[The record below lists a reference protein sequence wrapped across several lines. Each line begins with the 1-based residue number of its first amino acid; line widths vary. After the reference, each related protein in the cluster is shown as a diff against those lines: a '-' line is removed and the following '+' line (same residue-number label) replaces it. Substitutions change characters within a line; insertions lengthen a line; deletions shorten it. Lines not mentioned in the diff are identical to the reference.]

1 MSAVCQMV
9 FCIYVEY
16 PAEALKRLRL
26 FPCKFMRVGGE
37 CVYLVALLMI
47 IQAVDAV
54 CLIIPGSCFSFF
66 KKGKKLSQSQQTFI
80 FYSHLFFSDSSGKSL
95 KL

>member
-1 MSAVCQMV
+1 MDAAVCQMV

-16 PAEALKRLRL
+16 LAVALKRWRL

-37 CVYLVALLMI
+37 CVYLVTLLMI

-54 CLIIPGSCFSFF
+54 CLIIPGSCFSFYCCSR
-66 KKGKKLSQSQQTFI
+66 KEKN
-80 FYSHLFFSDSSGKSL
+80 
-95 KL
+95 